1 MNKRPYTT
9 PDGYFDFLQMRLSQ
23 IPEQQQVQETPQV
36 RVSRWAK
43 ITPYFALVACFA
55 FAIVAGR
62 FILDKTVS
70 QPEEDYVTL
79 EQLYSADL
87 LPYTSQYALFDE
99 DYYYEGDDYSYEITE
114 EDIINYLINT
124 NVPLNYI
131 GQTLYE

>member
-1 MNKRPYTT
+1 
-9 PDGYFDFLQMRLSQ
+9 MRLSQ
-23 IPEQQQVQETPQV
+23 IPEQQQVQETPQA

-62 FILDKTVS
+62 FILDKTVA

-99 DYYYEGDDYSYEITE
+99 DYYQGDDYSYEITE